1 MTSCSNPKA
10 MARIALLGSQPGTNP
25 VAGQP
30 LAQVPQV
37 KQLSA
42 SSGETGKARLLL
54 SGVIGSNVLAS
65 STASCIASILLSQIF
80 SSGD

>member
-1 MTSCSNPKA
+1 

-42 SSGETGKARLLL
+42 SSGETGRVRLLL
-54 SGVIGSNVLAS
+54 SGVNGSCVLAS
-65 STASCIASILLSQIF
+65 STASCIDLILLSQILSQDNGSVIF
-80 SSGD
+80 YTI